1 MIGLSF
7 SSVSK
12 HHILSLLTE
21 ENNDNPIII
30 PQHIMFTDED
40 DNPII
45 IPPHI
50 VFADE
55 DEVVVVV
62 VHQ

>member
-1 MIGLSF
+1 
-7 SSVSK
+7 
-12 HHILSLLTE
+12 
-21 ENNDNPIII
+21 
-30 PQHIMFTDED
+30 MFTDED

-55 DEVVVVV
+55 DDNPIIIHYDWVVVVV
-62 VHQ
+62 FRQ